1 VKTRILPFLPILAL
15 LLSGCVFLYGP
26 QFLPQQPRPVLSQG
40 RRVRVYVPASDDYV
54 RIATLVALTAD
65 SIVLERAPT
74 RTGWDVPSAAP
85 LRTTLPLGAV
95 GRLEV
100 SRGFQ
105 GHLEEGLVAGAIVG
119 GALALA
125 IGDCH
130 GDGLGFGCHH
140 DERMPFAFVPVVL
153 LGGFLGSRIET
164 ERWNEVSLDE
174 VHRLRVGL
182 TPQPAGRIGLGASL
196 AF

>member
-1 VKTRILPFLPILAL
+1 VKTRIPLVLPILAL
-15 LLSGCVFLYGP
+15 LLNGCVFLYGP
-26 QFLPQQPRPVLSQG
+26 QFLPQQPRPALSQG
-40 RRVRVYVPASDDYV
+40 RRVRVFVPASDDYV
-54 RIATLVALTAD
+54 RVATLVALTAD
-65 SIVLERAPT
+65 SIVLERAPA
-74 RTGWDVPSAAP
+74 RSEWDAPSP
-85 LRTTLPLGAV
+85 VRSRTTLPLGAV

-105 GHLEEGLVAGAIVG
+105 NHLEEGLVAGAIG
-119 GALALA
+119 GGVLA
-125 IGDCH
+125 IAVGDCH
-130 GDGLGFGCHH
+130 GDGLGFYCHH

-164 ERWNEVSLDE
+164 ERWDEVSLDE

-182 TPQPAGRIGLGASL
+182 TPQPAGRIGIGASL